1 MTRDDITAV
10 LIDELGRI
18 APETDASRLDP
29 NAELRDELDID
40 SMDFLNLVTALAER
54 LMIDIPETD
63 YPKLATFGDA
73 VDYLVQRLG
82 VAARAVT
89 SSEQP
94 APNHRGPPAL
104 GRDSS

>member
-63 YPKLATFGDA
+63 YPKLATLGHV

-94 APNHRGPPAL
+94 GPHHRGPPAL
-104 GRDSS
+104 GSESS

>member
-54 LMIDIPETD
+54 LTIDIPETD
-63 YPKLATFGDA
+63 YPKLATLSHA
-73 VDYLVQRLG
+73 LEYLVQKLG
-82 VAARAVT
+82 VAAVT
-89 SSEQP
+89 SSDQSEP
-94 APNHRGPPAL
+94 HHRGPPAL
-104 GRDSS
+104 GSESS

>member
-54 LMIDIPETD
+54 LTIDIPETD
-63 YPKLATFGDA
+63 YPKLATLGHV

-94 APNHRGPPAL
+94 EPHHRRPPSL
-104 GRDSS
+104 GRESS

>member
-63 YPKLATFGDA
+63 YPKLATLSHA
-73 VDYLVQRLG
+73 LEYLVQKLG
-82 VAARAVT
+82 VAAVT

-94 APNHRGPPAL
+94 EPDHRGPPSL
-104 GRDSS
+104 GRESS

>member
-54 LMIDIPETD
+54 LMIEIPETD
-63 YPKLATFGDA
+63 YPKLATLGHA

-82 VAARAVT
+82 VAAVT